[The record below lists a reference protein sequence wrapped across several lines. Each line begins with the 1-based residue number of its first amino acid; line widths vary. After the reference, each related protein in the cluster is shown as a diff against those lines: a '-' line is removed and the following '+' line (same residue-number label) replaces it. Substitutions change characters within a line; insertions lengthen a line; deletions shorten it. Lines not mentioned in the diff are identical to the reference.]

1 MSDNSTTQSRVV
13 VMTGATSGIGAA
25 AVHHLAAEPDTR
37 IIIGARGTG
46 RTVPAGVEVIGVDLD
61 SLDSIRAF
69 AKEVLG
75 RLGDTRIDS
84 LVLNAGTQVSSP
96 TGRTVDGFESIFGVN
111 HLSHYLL
118 ARLLSPHVADG
129 GRILLTTSDTHDP
142 AVVPFAPRSLD
153 PEALAHPAKK
163 GGGMRAYTSSKLCNM
178 MTTLSLRD
186 LPELAEREVAV
197 YAFNPGLTVGTNLG
211 GRNENPGR
219 AGFMERVMFP
229 LMGVIGRFNPTF
241 SPGKPERGGEVLAE
255 LADGTLTPPAGR
267 MYASIARGEVSFPD
281 PSELARTK
289 TAREDL
295 WQRSATMVGLP
306 A

>member
-1 MSDNSTTQSRVV
+1 MADSSTPAPRVV

-25 AVHHLAAEPDTR
+25 ALKNLAAEPGTR
-37 IIIGARGTG
+37 VIIGARGTG
-46 RTVPAGVEVIGVDLD
+46 RSVPAGVQVIGLELD
-61 SLDSIRAF
+61 SLQSVRKF
-69 AKEVLG
+69 AQEVVNQ
-75 RLGDTRIDS
+75 LGDTPIDT

-118 ARLLSPHVADG
+118 ARLLAPQVADG
-129 GRILLTTSDTHDP
+129 GRIILTTSDTHDP

-153 PEALAHPAKK
+153 PEALAHPAKG

-178 MTTLSLRD
+178 MTTLSLRE
-186 LPELAEREVAV
+186 LPELADRGVAV

-211 GRNENPGR
+211 GRSENPGR

-229 LMGVIGRFNPTF
+229 IMGIIGRFNPTF

-255 LADGTLTPPAGR
+255 LADGTLTPPDGR
-267 MYASIARGEVSFPD
+267 MYASIARGDVSFPD

-289 TAREDL
+289 SARDDL
-295 WQRSATMVGLP
+295 WQRSAAMVGLP